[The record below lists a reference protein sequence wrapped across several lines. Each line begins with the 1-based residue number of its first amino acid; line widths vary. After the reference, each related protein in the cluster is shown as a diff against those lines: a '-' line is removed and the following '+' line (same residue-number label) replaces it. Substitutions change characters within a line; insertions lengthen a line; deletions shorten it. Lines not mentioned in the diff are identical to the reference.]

1 MEQRGDKGFK
11 QLWRFLPSSD
21 NANSVIQS
29 YTLDNNGLVLDTDYG
44 DDPNQVIF
52 MWERLDNDNQKF
64 YVRRC

>member
-11 QLWRFLPSSD
+11 QLWRFLLSSD